1 MENNTN
7 IIQEEVE
14 KANRESLLNELLNDR
29 CDLYGVRNTI
39 CYLFDF
45 GLTRDEILHLNFD
58 AEDID
63 YVESHPNENYDC
75 M

>member
-1 MENNTN
+1 MEYKTN
-7 IIQEEVE
+7 IMQEEVE

-29 CDLYGVRNTI
+29 CNLYGIRNTI

-45 GLTRDEILHLNFD
+45 GLTKDEIIALNFD
-58 AEDID
+58 AADVD
-63 YVESHPNENYDC
+63 YVESHPNETYDC